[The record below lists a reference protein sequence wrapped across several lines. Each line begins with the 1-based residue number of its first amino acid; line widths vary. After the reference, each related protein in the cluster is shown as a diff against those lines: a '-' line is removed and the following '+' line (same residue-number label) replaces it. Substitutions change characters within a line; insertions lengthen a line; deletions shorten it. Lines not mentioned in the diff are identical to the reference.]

1 MPKYDYECT
10 KCGKVLSVRHSVS
23 ETPDL
28 DSDCNSDKC
37 DMEKKPPSSFRLIK
51 TEQNGPQ
58 KPGQLVKKHI
68 EEAKEEIKL
77 QKNEAKKEFE

>member
-1 MPKYDYECT
+1 MPKYDYECK

-37 DMEKKPPSSFRLIK
+37 DMEKIPSVNTRLSKVDRVAK
-51 TEQNGPQ
+51 T
-58 KPGQLVKKHI
+58 GQVVKDNI
-68 EEAKEEIKL
+68 ALAKEEVRL
-77 QKNEAKKEFE
+77 QKKELKKDY